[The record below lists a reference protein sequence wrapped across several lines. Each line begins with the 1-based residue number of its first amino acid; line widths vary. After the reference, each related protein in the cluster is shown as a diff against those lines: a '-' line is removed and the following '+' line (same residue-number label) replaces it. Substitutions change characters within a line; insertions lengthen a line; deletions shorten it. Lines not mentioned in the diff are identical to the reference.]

1 MRLSQQLSP
10 LTTAQ
15 VEWSHKAIFSHIA
28 FALKQVA
35 WCSDCG
41 AIFAP
46 FDNDKRCV
54 CPKCGAKLKVEHSR
68 KQKLEERSY
77 FTQLSVIDGYQVV
90 RHYQACRYS
99 KKGQPTRYAHK
110 EVIQLWLDSR
120 GNKTIVARS
129 MNYMSSTTDGWSW
142 GAPMEIRRIYSDTY
156 GYARTRYNICAP
168 ICPRGEVL
176 PIFRKRGYTLRYQ
189 QAAPDEIMTSILT
202 DNNAETLMKQKQ
214 YDVAGNYVRRGG
226 YKYKQYRHAVNIATR
241 NGYRIKDASLWYDY
255 LDLLEYFNL
264 DTHNAKYICPDNLKR
279 DHNRLMRRK
288 EAILARIRA
297 EVQRKRDAE
306 ELKRNAKSIA
316 KYKELKGCYF
326 GIVLKQGKLHASVL
340 PDVEAFMQEGE
351 SMRHCVFTNG
361 YYKRKDCLIFSVRN
375 THDKRVA
382 TVEFDLK
389 TFKVVQCRGKVNSQP
404 KEYDEILKMF
414 QAGATKIQQAQHQ
427 SLQGAY

>member
-1 MRLSQQLSP
+1 MRLSQQLPP

-15 VEWSHKAIFSHIA
+15 SNWARKAIFTHVA
-28 FALKQVA
+28 YATKQVA

-41 AIFAP
+41 AVFAP
-46 FDNDKRCV
+46 IDDDKRCV
-54 CPKCGAKLKVEHSR
+54 CPKCGARLKVEHSR
-68 KQKLEERSY
+68 KQKLEERYY
-77 FTQLSVIDGYQVV
+77 FTQLSVIGDYQVV

-99 KKGQPTRYAHK
+99 KKGQPTRYAHE

-129 MNYMSSTTDGWSW
+129 TNWMCRSYDGWSW
-142 GAPMEIRRIYSDTY
+142 GSPMEIRRIYSDAY

-168 ICPRGEVL
+168 ICPGGEVL

-214 YDVAGNYVRRGG
+214 YDVAGYYVRRGS
-226 YKYKQYRHAVNIATR
+226 YKYNQYRHAVNIATR

-255 LDLLEYFNL
+255 LDLLEYFDL
-264 DTHNAKYICPDNLKR
+264 DTHNAKYVCPDNLKR
-279 DHNRLMRRK
+279 EHDRLMHRK
-288 EAILARIRA
+288 EAILARERA
-297 EVQRKRDAE
+297 EAQRRRDAETLKRDA
-306 ELKRNAKSIA
+306 KAIA
-316 KYKELKGCYF
+316 KYKELKGRYF

-351 SMRHCVFTNG
+351 AMRHCVFTNG
-361 YYKRKDCLIFSVRN
+361 YYKHKDCLIFSVRN

-389 TFKVVQCRGKVNSQP
+389 TFKVVQCRGKANSQP

-414 QAGATKIQQAQHQ
+414 QAGAPKIQQAQQQ
-427 SLQGAY
+427 SKAS